1 MPFGSEGAKSGIGLA
16 LSGGGLRATRC
27 HWGALLRPCSS
38 LYVSVSGL
46 TAVMLFLLSATP
58 TEAQT
63 SAGLTIRDAA
73 FTDDVIERAPRARLR
88 ELSLGPDGAPARI
101 WFWFAINCT
110 GRCLESL
117 PENRRIGL
125 EVHWYYDTGGSLTQR
140 LVSQIEV
147 EASDWRAW
155 VFADGLRSGRWK
167 VMVRSSALGRLCRS
181 DDECD
186 FIVEVRP

>member
-1 MPFGSEGAKSGIGLA
+1 MPFGSEGAESGIGLA
-16 LSGGGLRATRC
+16 LSGGGVRPHSVT
-27 HWGALLRPCSS
+27 GVALLRACSN
-38 LYVSVSGL
+38 LYVSGL
-46 TAVMLFLLSATP
+46 TAVILFLLSATP
-58 TEAQT
+58 TEAQ
-63 SAGLTIRDAA
+63 SSGGLTILDAA
-73 FTDDVIERAPRARLR
+73 FTDHIVERAPRARLR
-88 ELSLGPDGAPARI
+88 ELSLGPDGTPARI

-155 VFADGLRSGRWK
+155 VFNDGLRSGKWK